1 MTAFRSPEQPPPGS
15 NQPSLPPGSTPG
27 RVRVIR
33 SDRRRRTVSAY
44 RDGNTTV
51 VRLPARMSPSDEAHW
66 VATMLERLARTEARR
81 APAETDLGARAAEL
95 SRRYLDGR
103 AAPTSVRWVGNQHSR
118 WGSCTPGTGE
128 LRLSRRLAGMPS
140 WVVDYVLLH
149 ELAHLIV
156 PGHGPRFWQLVERYP
171 RCDRARGYL
180 EGVAA
185 TAGLPLSDEA
195 DAVDEKP
202 G

>member
-118 WGSCTPGTGE
+118 WGSCTPVDGTI
-128 LRLSRRLAGMPS
+128 RLSDRLATMPG
-140 WVVDYVLLH
+140 WVVDYVLVH
-149 ELAHLIV
+149 ELAHLIEI
-156 PGHGPRFWQLVERYP
+156 GHGPRFYRLVDAYP
-171 RCDRARGYL
+171 KAERARGYL
-180 EGVAA
+180 DGVSAA
-185 TAGLPLSDEA
+185 GGLDLAED
-195 DAVDEKP
+195 VD